1 MHSQHSKQGLADYN
15 SNITDKLLQQFYG
28 TNLSKR
34 CCRNSQSMLI
44 LDEIDFS
51 NGTDWKHL
59 NQIRIG
65 DLFVKSTPKYE
76 IPTCILQG
84 VDCSKNWTLVQTF
97 TGYWLA

>member
-1 MHSQHSKQGLADYN
+1 MIPGSLF
-15 SNITDKLLQQFYG
+15 L
-28 TNLSKR
+28 
-34 CCRNSQSMLI
+34 

-59 NQIRIG
+59 NQISIG

-76 IPTCILQG
+76 IPACTLQG

-97 TGYWLA
+97 TGYWLVFKRFYTGKLIRFQLKLFKQ